1 MHQFVS
7 LWKKPLIFDQSNC
20 NPGISSLSALFYLF
34 SVKDYCRW
42 QILIKTSSNAP
53 TLPILHPVKIL
64 WRYPNVRLS
73 ITAPLVCTTCPP
85 TVPASARHVQPFF
98 PALTASSCRRRV
110 QHGGGELLA
119 LLFSLTSRH
128 RLAREST
135 APKFY
140 VFAQLCLLVHHHNS
154 LRPSSV
160 NTTPLR

>member
-1 MHQFVS
+1 MPTHGRSALLRASCTGRANVTHTPPRQNTLALPTGLSVT
-7 LWKKPLIFDQSNC
+7 LTT
-20 NPGISSLSALFYLF
+20 PGVYYLSAAVPSFGTAF
-34 SVKDYCRW
+34 FPRKK
-42 QILIKTSSNAP
+42 KT
-53 TLPILHPVKIL
+53 V
-64 WRYPNVRLS
+64 
-73 ITAPLVCTTCPP
+73 
-85 TVPASARHVQPFF
+85 F

-160 NTTPLR
+160 NTTPGLSKVSHSQLGQLHADKIMTFRHPTIA

>member
-20 NPGISSLSALFYLF
+20 NPGISSLSALLYLF
-34 SVKDYCRW
+34 SVKEYCRW

-73 ITAPLVCTTCPP
+73 VTLTTC
-85 TVPASARHVQPFF
+85 VYYLSADSTGFGTSNRFSRAHCKLMQ
-98 PALTASSCRRRV
+98 TY
-110 QHGGGELLA
+110 HGGGELLA

-140 VFAQLCLLVHHHNS
+140 GFAQLCLLVHHHNS
-154 LRPSSV
+154 LRPPSV